1 MGMREPDRIY
11 FARRAREE
19 SEAAERAASPEARA
33 THAQL
38 AERYA
43 DVAEALKKAGD
54 DAGPLVTNRIVS
66 RVSIDA
72 ERRRGISDA

>member
-1 MGMREPDRIY
+1 MRESDRIY

-19 SEAAERAASPEARA
+19 RDAAERAASPEARES
-33 THAQL
+33 HARL

-43 DVAEALKKAGD
+43 DVAAALENAGD
-54 DAGPLVTNRIVS
+54 DAGPAVTNMIVS

-72 ERRRGISDA
+72 ERARATSDA